1 MLKNYE
7 LVESKGM
14 VTSNQISPGMTLSIS
29 GKLFRVE
36 SSVKVT
42 MTKGQPFIKTKLRNL
57 TNDKITEKN
66 FKLGQELNEVTLEER
81 SLEFLYLEGK
91 NFLFLDINNL
101 NQVVVSPDIIGDKV
115 NFLKEGIDLQANF
128 YGETVFSVELPQF
141 LELMVTKADSSSEKG
156 AMANATKKA
165 ILETG
170 GEIDVPLFI
179 EAGDVIKVDT
189 RNKEYIQRV

>member
-1 MLKNYE
+1 MWGAVK
-7 LVESKGM
+7 M

-57 TNDKITEKN
+57 SNDKITEKN
-66 FKLGQELNEVTLEER
+66 FKLGQELDEVTLEER

-101 NQVVVSPDIIGDKV
+101 DQVVVAPDIIGDKV

-128 YGETVFSVELPQF
+128 YGATVFSVELPQF
-141 LELMVTKADSSSEKG
+141 LELMVTKSEAVSEVG

-170 GEIDVPLFI
+170 AEIDVPRFI

>member
-1 MLKNYE
+1 
-7 LVESKGM
+7 M

-42 MTKGQPFIKTKLRNL
+42 MTKGQPFIKTKLHNL
-57 TNDKITEKN
+57 SNDKTTEKN
-66 FKLGQELNEVTLEER
+66 FKLGQEVNEVTLEER
-81 SLEFLYLEGK
+81 FLEFLYLEGK

-101 NQVVVSPDIIGDKV
+101 DQVVVSPDIIGDKV

-141 LELMVTKADSSSEKG
+141 LELMVTKSDSVSEKG

-170 GEIDVPLFI
+170 AEIDVPRFI